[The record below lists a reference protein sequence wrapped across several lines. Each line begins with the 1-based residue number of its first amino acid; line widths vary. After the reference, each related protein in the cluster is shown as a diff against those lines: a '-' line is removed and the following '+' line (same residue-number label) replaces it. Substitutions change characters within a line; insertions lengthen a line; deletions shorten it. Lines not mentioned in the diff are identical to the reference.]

1 MAIMKTPDY
10 GTGVGGGWAD
20 DAGLLRNDTA
30 N

>member
-10 GTGVGGGWAD
+10 GTGVGGGQAV
-20 DAGLLRNDTA
+20 DAGLLNNDTA